1 MIGLFAYITKVH
13 QLYHK
18 NPVHLDKFIIFIENY
33 HEKIEHEK
41 IAICLSLY
49 GYFRPNFP
57 PEHFLKN
64 RLFEFELYSFTQLK
78 NVSYYYYLN

>member
-1 MIGLFAYITKVH
+1 LIGLFAYITRVNQINQKFA
-13 QLYHK
+13 
-18 NPVHLDKFIIFIENY
+18 VHLDKFINFIENN
-33 HEKIEHEK
+33 HEKIEQEK

-49 GYFRPNFP
+49 GFFRPNFP

-78 NVSYYYYLN
+78 TVSDYYLN